1 MGQYVSH
8 PDVVSRIR
16 AGLGDGAIGVRL
28 CNRLLNGGR
37 RVMAVNE
44 GLSSSISD
52 RVLVSWPVRRNKT
65 FVKDLTAARKAE
77 LHRICLKAFA
87 DYREQYGGL
96 SPSDLR
102 YRHSFGKTV
111 INGQDRSCES
121 VEQSLRQKGGVQK
134 SCFVASTSIESW
146 IRGIGACAAMPYGR
160 IMHAI
165 FVESETT
172 TWVLYQCRLFDIC
185 AQWFQQYGVVNVD
198 RHGTIVVPP
207 WCLGNRVMLMGHP
220 NRDDRLAGWLIAVPL
235 LN

>member
-16 AGLGDGAIGVRL
+16 TGLGNGATGIRL
-28 CNRLLNGGR
+28 CNRLLDGGGR
-37 RVMAVNE
+37 VRTVGE

-65 FVKDLTAARKAE
+65 FVRDLTASRKAE
-77 LHRICLKAFA
+77 LHRLCVKAFA

-96 SPSDLR
+96 APSNLR

-111 INGQDRSCES
+111 INGQDRSCEC
-121 VEQSLRQKGGVQK
+121 VEQSLQRNGGVQK
-134 SCFVASTSIESW
+134 SCFVASKSIKSW
-146 IRGIGACAAMPYGR
+146 TRGVGARAAMPYGR
-160 IMHAI
+160 ILHAI

-172 TWVLYQCRLFDIC
+172 TWVLYQCRLFEIC
-185 AQWFQQYGVVNVD
+185 VQRFQQYGVVNVD
-198 RHGTIVVPP
+198 RHSTIVVPP
-207 WCLGNRVMLMGHP
+207 WCLGNRVMLLGHP
-220 NRDDRLAGWLIAVPL
+220 NTDDRLAGWLIAVPL